1 MQETSNEEQEA
12 RGDEPPSLNR
22 RSEAESRMARMTRWF
37 RARAPSIRLLAIGFL
52 AGALVVGVRSCG
64 GGSLGEEGADP
75 HADHEG
81 HESGKTGESV
91 TWTCAMHPQIQKAEP
106 GQCPICGMDLI
117 PVSGSGGDAENK
129 NPAIIKLSER
139 AKQLA
144 QLRTSVVRRRSDS
157 SGDVR
162 LLGRIEPDE
171 STLKTVTA
179 WTGGRIDR
187 LHVNTTGETVKGGQ
201 VIATLYSPEVFAAHQ
216 DLITASAQVE
226 RMSGGAES
234 SRRAA
239 EAALNASRQ
248 RLSLLGVPDGELAL
262 MAKQKK
268 PATAVAIRTPFSGT
282 VMERLA
288 TEGTYVTTGAP
299 LYRIAKLSSLW
310 IQLDAYEGDLPLLSL
325 DQTVRIEVEAYPGEE
340 FEGVIT
346 FIEPM
351 VDVQKRTTRVRVEVD
366 NKDGRLRP
374 GMFAQAV
381 VATETEKGPD
391 APLVVPATAPLFTGR
406 RAIVYVELPS
416 SESGSAYEA
425 RTVRL
430 GPRLGNLY
438 PVVAGLSEGDRI
450 VTRGAFALDADLQI
464 RGGNSMMNSP
474 DDREPGPWDKIVSV
488 PRADLRRLAP
498 VVTAY
503 LSLQRALADDD
514 LALSQAAAT
523 KIGEELAGASLE
535 SSSEAKKAW
544 EHLSKK
550 LDEHAEHVVQSNSLE
565 QARKG
570 FEGLNGTVVMLLRVL
585 GNPLDKA
592 IVQANCPMARG
603 SQGASWVQEGTELEN
618 SYFGASMLSCGD
630 VVDQI
635 EPGAHLKAPQV
646 GDKEKTAPK
655 PAGGHNH

>member
-1 MQETSNEEQEA
+1 MQENSNEEQEA
-12 RGDEPPSLNR
+12 LGDALPSLN
-22 RSEAESRMARMTRWF
+22 AEPVAEGRGARVARWL

-52 AGALVVGVRSCG
+52 CGAIVVGVRSCG
-64 GGSLGEEGADP
+64 RGRLGEEGADR
-75 HADHEG
+75 HAGHQG
-81 HESGKTGESV
+81 HESEKIGESV
-91 TWTCAMHPQIQKAEP
+91 TWTCSMHPQIQKDEP
-106 GQCPICGMDLI
+106 GQCPICGADLI
-117 PVSGSGGDAENK
+117 PVSGSGGDGENN
-129 NPAIIKLSER
+129 NPAIVKLSER

-162 LLGRIEPDE
+162 LLGRIEPNE

-187 LHVNTTGETVKGGQ
+187 LYVNTTGETVKGGQ
-201 VIATLYSPEVFAAHQ
+201 IIATLYSPEIFAAHQ
-216 DLITASAQVE
+216 DLISASAQVA
-226 RMSGGAES
+226 RMSGSAES
-234 SRRAA
+234 SHRAA
-239 EAALNASRQ
+239 EAALDATRQ
-248 RLSLLGVPDGELAL
+248 RLSLLGVPDGEVAR

-268 PATAVAIRTPFSGT
+268 PVPAVAIRTPFGGT

-325 DQTVRIEVEAYPGEE
+325 EQSVRIEVEAYPGEE

-346 FIEPM
+346 FIEPT
-351 VDVQKRTTRVRVEVD
+351 VNAQKRTTRVRVEVE

-381 VATETEKGPD
+381 VAAETEKGSD

-406 RAIVYVELPS
+406 RSIVYVELPAD
-416 SESGSAYEA
+416 SGGAYEA

-464 RGGNSMMNSP
+464 RGGSSMMNSP
-474 DDREPGPWDKIVSV
+474 DDRQPGPWDKIVHV

-498 VVTAY
+498 VVASY
-503 LSLQRALADDD
+503 LSVQRALADDD

-523 KIGEELAGASLE
+523 KIGENLAGASLE
-535 SSSEAKKAW
+535 SSSEAKQTW
-544 EHLSKK
+544 EHLSKN
-550 LDEHAEHVVQSNSLE
+550 LDEQSKHIVQSNSLE

-570 FEGLNGTVVMLLRVL
+570 FEGLSGTVVMLLRIF
-585 GNPLDKA
+585 GNPLGKPV
-592 IVQANCPMARG
+592 VQVHCPMPRG
-603 SQGASWVQEGTELEN
+603 SGGASWVQEGGKVDN

-630 VVDQI
+630 IVDKI
-635 EPGAHLKAPQV
+635 DPGEHLATPQ
-646 GDKEKTAPK
+646 GKKEKAATK